1 MPPLMMKA
9 AAEPPKSSR
18 PARVEVRVEDDRTG
32 MDAVTFKRALLDH
45 LRYTQSK
52 TERSAHR
59 YDWYVALAHT
69 VRDRAVHRWIKSDE
83 AHRTADAKRIYYLSA
98 EFLPGRFL
106 ANNLIN
112 LGLYET
118 AKHVLAELELEISDV
133 LETEVD
139 PGLGNG
145 GLGRL
150 AACFL
155 DSMAT
160 LGYAG
165 MGHGIRYEF
174 GIFHQEV
181 KDGRQI
187 EHPDEWLRYG
197 FPWEITRPE
206 EAVTVGFGG
215 HVSEHMDRTG
225 RLRVRWTPATQ
236 VIGVPHDTPVIGFG
250 NDSVLSLRLWR
261 ARASEEFDL
270 AVFNDGDYRKAVE
283 EKAISESISKVL
295 YPNDQS
301 LEGKILRL
309 KQQYFFSACAIHDI
323 VLRYLRDHV
332 TFEEFPERVAIQLN
346 DTHPV
351 IAIGE
356 LMRVFIDDHGLS
368 WEKAWDLT
376 QRTFA
381 YTNHTLLTEAL
392 ERWPVQLFES
402 MLPRHL
408 QIIYEINRRF
418 LRQVIMRWPNDSA
431 ERQRRMSL
439 IQEGEWGGEKQVRMA
454 NLAVVASHSVN
465 GVAALHSEL
474 VKTDLLRDFAE
485 LWPERFNNKTNGVTP
500 RRWLLQANPQLARAI
515 TSRIGEGWVTDL
527 SQLTRLAPLAD
538 EKEFRAEVRRI
549 KRENKALLAREI
561 KKVLEIDVNL
571 DSMFDVQVKRL
582 HEYKR
587 QLLCCMHVVALY
599 NRIKSNPSAPF
610 VPRTVLF
617 GGKAAPGYLMA
628 KMHIKLIND
637 VAEVVNNDPDVGS
650 KLKVMFFPNYR
661 VSLAEKIFPASDLSE
676 QISTAGKEASGTGN
690 MKFQM
695 NGALTI
701 GTLDGA
707 NIEIREE
714 VGEEN
719 FFLFGQT
726 TDEVAATKRAGYKPS
741 AYVNKSAELRQVID
755 RIASGFFS
763 PEEPDLYRD
772 MVNNLLT
779 HDPYLVCADFDAYI
793 ACQDRAATCYLDQ
806 EQWSRMAIVNIA
818 KSGKFSSDRTI
829 LEYAKEIWGAEP
841 VKVTID

>member
-1 MPPLMMKA
+1 MSTTSR
-9 AAEPPKSSR
+9 EPMSNR
-18 PARVEVRVEDDRTG
+18 GTRVEIRVEDDRTG
-32 MDAVTFKRALLDH
+32 MDPVTLDRAITDH

-69 VRDRAVHRWIKSDE
+69 VRDRLVHRWIQTHE
-83 AHRTADAKRIYYLSA
+83 AHRKADAKRVYYLSA

-118 AKHVLAELELEISDV
+118 AKAALAKYDLDLEDLLEQ
-133 LETEVD
+133 EVD

-150 AACFL
+150 AACFM
-155 DSMAT
+155 DSMVT
-160 LGYAG
+160 LGFAG
-165 MGHGIRYEF
+165 TGHGIRYEF
-174 GIFHQEV
+174 GIFHQEIR
-181 KDGRQI
+181 DGRQV
-187 EHPDEWLRYG
+187 EHPDEWLKWG
-197 FPWEITRPE
+197 FPWEIARLD

-215 HVSEHMDRTG
+215 HVDEYVDKNG
-225 RLRVRWTPATQ
+225 RLRARWIPATQ
-236 VIGVPHDTPVIGFG
+236 VVGVPHDTPIAGFG
-250 NDSVLSLRLWR
+250 NDTVLTLRLWR

-295 YPNDQS
+295 YPNDHS
-301 LEGKILRL
+301 IEGKILRL

-323 VLRYLRDHV
+323 VLEYLRDHV
-332 TFEEFPERVAIQLN
+332 TFDEFPEKVAIQLN

-356 LMRVFIDDHGLS
+356 LMRVFLDDHGMT
-368 WEKAWDLT
+368 WERAWELT
-376 QRTFA
+376 QKVFG

-392 ERWPVQLFES
+392 ERWPVSLFEQL
-402 MLPRHL
+402 LPRHL
-408 QIIYEINRRF
+408 AIFYEINRRF
-418 LRQVIMRWPNDSA
+418 LRQVIMRWPSDNAD
-431 ERQRRMSL
+431 RQRRMSL
-439 IQEGEWGGEKQVRMA
+439 VQEPEWGGEKQVRMA
-454 NLAVVASHSVN
+454 NLAVVASHSIN

-474 VKTDLLRDFAE
+474 VRTDLLRDFAE

-500 RRWLLQANPQLARAI
+500 RRWLLQANPLLARAI
-515 TSRIGEGWVTDL
+515 TERIGEAWVTDL
-527 SQLTRLAPLAD
+527 SQLSRLLPLAED
-538 EKEFRAEVRRI
+538 PAFRAEIRKI
-549 KRENKALLAREI
+549 KRANKAVLAEYV
-561 KKVLEIDVNL
+561 KEHNGLDLDL
-571 DSMFDVQVKRL
+571 DSLFDVQVKRL

-587 QLLCCMHVVALY
+587 QLLCTMHVIALY
-599 NRIKSNPSAPF
+599 NRIKRDPGAPIT
-610 VPRTVLF
+610 PRTVLF
-617 GGKAAPGYLMA
+617 GGKAAPGYAMA

-637 VAEVVNNDPDVGS
+637 VAEVVNKDPDVAG
-650 KLKVMFFPNYR
+650 KLRVAFLANYR

-714 VGEEN
+714 VGEDN
-719 FFLFGQT
+719 FFLFGLTAQ
-726 TDEVAATKRAGYKPS
+726 EV
-741 AYVNKSAELRQVID
+741 AELRRTGYRPSEYVAKSPELAGVIKLID
-755 RIASGFFS
+755 SGFFS
-763 PEEPDLYRD
+763 PEQPSLYKDL
-772 MVNNLLT
+772 VGGLLT
-779 HDPYLVCADFDAYI
+779 QDPYLLCADFDAYV
-793 ACQDRAATCYLDQ
+793 ACQDRAARAYLDQ
-806 EQWSRMAIVNIA
+806 DAWTKMAIFNIA

-829 LEYAKEIWGAEP
+829 LEYAREIWSAQP
-841 VKVTID
+841 VRVSLDT